1 VVEFRQWIL
10 VGLIIV
16 FAVAEGIQRQV
27 DGMAEGECIGFVA
40 ARDAV
45 ARSGVGG
52 GVHEWQTGSKEYA
65 ILGVERM
72 ERGSSLI
79 MIHGHAIYLALDAF
93 CNREDYDEAYENP
106 LPKLYHEKRDES
118 EKVRF
123 SIPKKKG

>member
-1 VVEFRQWIL
+1 MEKSYLLTLVTLLVVEFRQWIL

-27 DGMAEGECIGFVA
+27 DGVAEGDCIGFVA

-65 ILGVERM
+65 ILGVEKWN
-72 ERGSSLI
+72 GVV
-79 MIHGHAIYLALDAF
+79 A
-93 CNREDYDEAYENP
+93 
-106 LPKLYHEKRDES
+106 
-118 EKVRF
+118 
-123 SIPKKKG
+123 

>member
-1 VVEFRQWIL
+1 MVEFRQWIL

-27 DGMAEGECIGFVA
+27 DGVAEGDCIGFVA

-72 ERGSSLI
+72 ERGSISSVNSSS
-79 MIHGHAIYLALDAF
+79 MQP
-93 CNREDYDEAYENP
+93 R
-106 LPKLYHEKRDES
+106 
-118 EKVRF
+118 
-123 SIPKKKG
+123 